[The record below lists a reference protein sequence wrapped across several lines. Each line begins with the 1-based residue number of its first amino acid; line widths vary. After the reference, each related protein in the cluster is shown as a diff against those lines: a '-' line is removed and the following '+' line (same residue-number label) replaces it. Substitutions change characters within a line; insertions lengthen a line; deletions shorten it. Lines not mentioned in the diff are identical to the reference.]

1 MARAAD
7 TPFDDIETPSLRDGI
22 GYGLRALGLVW
33 ANDRWLAIGIAGL
46 TVVLALLPAA
56 AAWVAKEIID
66 SVLAAIDSGAAADR
80 NTALYWVAV
89 EAGVLASMFAVR
101 RGLTFLKSLLAARLG
116 YAVSHL
122 IYEKTLRMD
131 LPQLEDAAI
140 QQQILLAKQHAASRP
155 YGLVNR
161 IFETAQHAITL
172 VAFAAVLWT
181 FSPWAVLIVLAGG
194 LPLFFSEV
202 NFSGHLF
209 RFHTGRT
216 PEMRERSYL
225 ETLMTSDTSAPERI
239 HSAADPQI
247 LSRYEHLFSW
257 LFGQDRRLQARR
269 ASWAVALGVVSSVIF
284 FSGKVWIVLV
294 TIGGA
299 TTLGQMTM
307 LVTVLRQGQN
317 TLSSMLTSVGGG
329 YEDLLYISNLYDLLA
344 IAEPERTGTAKQGVR
359 PGEGFRLEDVAFA
372 YPGANRPALE
382 AISFDV
388 APGTQLGLVG
398 ANGSGKTTL
407 VRLLMGLYT
416 PTSGRI
422 TLDGT
427 ELKDWDWTALA
438 ARTATLFQP
447 FQRYKMTVGENI
459 AMGEGLRITDPAALL
474 AAAERGL
481 AGPLVADLPEG
492 LETRLS
498 KRFLDGR
505 ELSGGQ
511 WQRLALARAMLRT
524 NADILILD
532 EPTAALDP
540 EAEAEF
546 LELARRE
553 QRTLILISHR
563 LSNLQHCDRIV
574 VLDKGRIV
582 ETGTHDE
589 LIARRGRYR
598 KLFDQQGEFYRESGA
613 GAK

>member
-7 TPFDDIETPSLRDGI
+7 TPFEDIEIPSLKDGI

-33 ANDRWLAIGIAGL
+33 RNDRWLTVAIGVL
-46 TVVLALLPAA
+46 TVILALLPAA
-56 AAWVAKEIID
+56 AAWLAKEVVD
-66 SVLAAIDSGAAADR
+66 SVLTAIDAGTVETR
-80 NTALYWVAV
+80 NVAIGWTV
-89 EAGVLASMFAVR
+89 AEAGVLASMLAVR
-101 RGLTFLKSLLAARLG
+101 RGLTFLKSMLQARLG
-116 YAVSHL
+116 YAVGRL
-122 IYEKTLRMD
+122 IYDKTLSMD
-131 LPQLEDAAI
+131 LAQLEDAAI
-140 QQQILLAKQHAASRP
+140 QQQVLLAKQYASARP

-161 IFETAQHAITL
+161 IFETAQHAITVL
-172 VAFAAVLWT
+172 SFAVVLWT

-194 LPLFFSEV
+194 LPLFASEV

-225 ETLMTSDTSAPERI
+225 ETLMTTETSAPERI
-239 HSAADPQI
+239 HSQASPQI
-247 LSRYEHLFSW
+247 LSRYENLFGW
-257 LFGQDRRLQARR
+257 LFGHDRTLQARR
-269 ASWAVALGVVSSVIF
+269 AGWAIALGIVSSAIF
-284 FSGKVWIVLV
+284 LGGKLWIVLV

-299 TTLGQMTM
+299 ITLGQMLM

-317 TLSSMLTSVGGG
+317 TLSSMLTAVGGG

-344 IAEPERTGTAKQGVR
+344 IPERKRAGTATAGTEPGTGYRLRDVR
-359 PGEGFRLEDVAFA
+359 FS
-372 YPGANRPALE
+372 YPGGNRPAVDGVTLD
-382 AISFDV
+382 IP
-388 APGTQLGLVG
+388 PGTQLGLVG

-416 PTSGRI
+416 PTSGSVA
-422 TLDGT
+422 LDGT
-427 ELKDWDWTALA
+427 DLSDWDWTALA

-459 AMGEGLRITDPAALL
+459 AMGEGLRPVPPEALL
-474 AAAERGL
+474 AAAEKGL
-481 AGPLVADLPEG
+481 AGPLVAELPDG
-492 LETRLS
+492 LDTRLS

-540 EAEAEF
+540 EAEGEF
-546 LELARRE
+546 LEIARRE

-574 VLDKGRIV
+574 MLERGKIV

-589 LIARRGRYR
+589 LYTARGRYR
-598 KLFDQQGEFYRESGA
+598 KLFDQQGEFYRESG
-613 GAK
+613 GK

>member
-1 MARAAD
+1 MARAAE
-7 TPFDDIETPSLRDGI
+7 TPFDDIETPSLRDGL

-33 ANDRWLAIGIAGL
+33 KNDRWLAIGIGIL
-46 TVVLALLPAA
+46 TVILALLPAA
-56 AAWVAKEIID
+56 AAWLAKEVID
-66 SVLAAIDSGAAADR
+66 SVLAAIEAGTAASR
-80 NTALYWVAV
+80 NTAIWWVVA
-89 EAGVLASMFAVR
+89 EAGVLAAMLAVR
-101 RGLTFLKSLLAARLG
+101 RALTFLKSMLQARLG

-122 IYEKTLRMD
+122 IYDKTLRMD
-131 LPQLEDAAI
+131 LTQLEDASI
-140 QQQILLAKQHAASRP
+140 QQQILLAKQFASSRP
-155 YGLVNR
+155 YGLVSR
-161 IFETAQHAITL
+161 IFETAQFAIT
-172 VAFAAVLWT
+172 VVSFAVVLWT
-181 FSPWAVLIVLAGG
+181 FSPWAVLIVVAGG
-194 LPLFFSEV
+194 LPLFLSEV

-225 ETLMTSDTSAPERI
+225 ETLMTTETSAPERI
-239 HSAADPQI
+239 HGGASPQI
-247 LSRYEHLFSW
+247 LSRYENLFGW
-257 LFGQDRRLQARR
+257 LFGHDRKLQARR
-269 ASWAVALGVVSSVIF
+269 AGWAIALGVLSSAIF
-284 FSGKVWIVLV
+284 LGGKVWIVLV
-294 TIGGA
+294 TIGG
-299 TTLGQMTM
+299 TITLGQMTM

-317 TLSSMLTSVGGG
+317 TLSSMLTAVGGG

-344 IAEPERTGTAKQGVR
+344 IAEPEQPGTAMAGAV
-359 PGEGFRLEDVAFA
+359 PGTGFRLDDVAFT
-372 YPGANRPALE
+372 YPGGNRPA
-382 AISFDV
+382 V
-388 APGTQLGLVG
+388 AGITLDIPPGTQLGLVG

-407 VRLLMGLYT
+407 VRLLMGLYS

-422 TLDGT
+422 SLDGT

-459 AMGEGLRITDPAALL
+459 AMGEGLRPVEPGALL
-474 AAAERGL
+474 AAAEKGL
-481 AGPLVADLPEG
+481 AGPLVAELPEG
-492 LETRLS
+492 LDTRLS

-546 LELARRE
+546 LEIARQE

-574 VLDKGRIV
+574 MLDKGRII

-589 LIARRGRYR
+589 LFKAKGRYR
-598 KLFDQQGEFYRESGA
+598 KLFDQQGEFYRDNA
-613 GAK
+613 GGK